1 MQSVFK
7 AAEERITLFMEAEN
21 IFKITQI
28 LNELK
33 HKRLKTTLWMT
44 DAPILCQI
52 WESFNSDEFN
62 PEAEHFTTMVFNYA
76 VFSI

>member
-21 IFKITQI
+21 ILKITQI
-28 LNELK
+28 FNELK

-44 DAPILCQI
+44 DAPILCPLIQMSLTQKQCI
-52 WESFNSDEFN
+52 
-62 PEAEHFTTMVFNYA
+62 FTTMVFNYA
-76 VFSI
+76 IFSI